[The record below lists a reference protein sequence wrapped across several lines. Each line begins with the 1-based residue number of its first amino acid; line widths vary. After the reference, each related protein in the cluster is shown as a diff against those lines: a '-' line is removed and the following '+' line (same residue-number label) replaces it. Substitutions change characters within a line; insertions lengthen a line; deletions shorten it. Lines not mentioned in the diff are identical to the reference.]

1 MSEDKKKELK
11 EKRKK
16 IEIFVKYIERLQNIL
31 NYFTYIENKGCPFLI
46 YIKIIA
52 SKDNIKY
59 ELVNDKLENKEFI
72 IKLKQFCNTIDEYQ
86 KQFYKENEYF
96 RFIYDKQL
104 YRLYKKTKCKN
115 KDISSYIRSFTNG
128 DSTKSDVPY
137 HEAKF
142 NDPTLAY
149 KSHEI
154 AIKDNFELISEYIE
168 NIFKINDTS
177 LKKLYNYT
185 KKRNMKILVE
195 YINAKLINLMLIFLL

>member
-1 MSEDKKKELK
+1 MSEEKKKELK

-31 NYFTYIENKGCPFLI
+31 NYFTYLENKGCPFLI
-46 YIKIIA
+46 DIKITA
-52 SKDNIKY
+52 SKDDIKY
-59 ELVNDKLENKEFI
+59 ELVNDKLEYKEII

-86 KQFYKENEYF
+86 KQFYKENEHF

-104 YRLYKKTKCKN
+104 YRLYKRTKHKN
-115 KDISSYIRSFTNG
+115 KDISSYIRFFTNG

-142 NDPTLAY
+142 NVPTLAY

-154 AIKDNFELISEYIE
+154 SIKDNFELISKYIE

-177 LKKLYNYT
+177 LEKLYNNI
-185 KKRNMKILVE
+185 KNKE
-195 YINAKLINLMLIFLL
+195 YENLSGIYKCQINKFDVDIS